1 MKAVFD
7 ILMVVLDLYWWVVA
21 IAVIMSWLFAFNVI
35 NTGNQFVQ
43 MIWRMIY
50 QLTEPVF
57 QRVRRFV
64 PAVGGLDLSP
74 LIVLLGIMFI
84 QIVIHRYGYPNVF

>member
-7 ILMVVLDLYWWVVA
+7 ILMVVLDLYWWVVV
-21 IAVIMSWLFAFNVI
+21 IAVIMSWLFAFSVI

-43 MIWRMIY
+43 MIWGFVY
-50 QLTEPVF
+50 QLTEPGF

-64 PAVGGLDLSP
+64 PAIGGLDLSP
-74 LIVLLGIMFI
+74 IIVLLGIMFI
-84 QIVIHRYGYPNVF
+84 QIVIVRYGYPNVF